1 MRRLHHVAQ
10 NALIVIGSLS
20 VCVLALEAGIRAFS
34 TWVVPRMMVL
44 DDRLGWRHA
53 GHVRKAFTNEDG
65 ETFIVAQNRFGHR
78 GREYPLQ
85 RTAGKYRILILGDSF
100 TEGVH
105 VAEDDLFSARLERA
119 NPQLEVLNA
128 GVGGYGTV
136 QEYVYFVSEG
146 VRFKPDLLVLMFFDN
161 DLSDNC
167 LSYYA
172 GFGPRPYAR
181 IRQGEVE
188 IVERLESADFLRFTM
203 PVPFR
208 SALSRHSY
216 LYYFLNTHVYQR
228 LFARRMREL
237 QKADVG
243 KTLHCGRYEILSR
256 LVTRMHD
263 TMKAGGGDFAMVL
276 IPTAEEVSR
285 GSSKT
290 QEPIVRFCEAR
301 ALRCLQLLSRF
312 ARERASGARVYFD
325 ADIHWTRVGHDI
337 AAAEIGDF
345 LSEIIASAR
354 TREGLRSSSLRSPD
368 GQTRRW

>member
-1 MRRLHHVAQ
+1 MC
-10 NALIVIGSLS
+10 VIG
-20 VCVLALEAGIRAFS
+20 LEAAIRAFS

-53 GHVRKAFTNEDG
+53 GGVRKSFTNEDG

-85 RTAGKYRILILGDSF
+85 KTAGKYRVLILGDSF
-100 TEGVH
+100 TEGAH

-119 NPQLEVLNA
+119 NPQLEVLNT

-136 QEYVYFVSEG
+136 QEYLYFLSEG

-181 IRQGEVE
+181 LRQGEVE
-188 IVERLESADFLRFTM
+188 IVERLEPTDFLRFTM
-203 PVPFR
+203 PVPFQ
-208 SALSRHSY
+208 STLSRHSY
-216 LYYFLNTHVYQR
+216 LYYFLNTYVYQR

-237 QKADVG
+237 QKTDVG
-243 KTLHCGRYEILSR
+243 KTLDCGRYEILSW
-256 LVTRMHD
+256 LVTRMND
-263 TMKAGGGDFAMVL
+263 MMRAAGGDFAMIL

-285 GSSKT
+285 GSSTT

-301 ALRCLQLLSRF
+301 AMHCLQLLNRF

-325 ADIHWTRVGHDI
+325 ADIHWTRVGHEI
-337 AAAEIGDF
+337 AAAEIGAF
-345 LSEIIASAR
+345 LSQIIASAPA
-354 TREGLRSSSLRSPD
+354 GGGPRSRSLRSLD
-368 GQTRRW
+368 DQNRRW